1 MSKQSKTAG
10 KTAARN
16 KSRIERNIINAL
28 ERAKEI
34 VIRREETPAGMERK
48 RMDMLSTFDRLH
60 ELSQLYRGGTSFT
73 KDDIIY
79 TDNADNATITITG
92 QAFANLKEIT
102 EITNKWANDNYTPTD
117 ILRDFCF
124 PSTILNLYKRSDET
138 WKNSYEQTLAG
149 EVASQ
154 MINGHELWQLFEAAG
169 FYTSF

>member
-1 MSKQSKTAG
+1 MKRNAKTAG
-10 KTAARN
+10 ETATRN
-16 KSRIERNIINAL
+16 SK
-28 ERAKEI
+28 
-34 VIRREETPAGMERK
+34 
-48 RMDMLSTFDRLH
+48 
-60 ELSQLYRGGTSFT
+60 SFT
-73 KDDIIY
+73 LNDITY
-79 TDNADNATITITG
+79 TDGDDRVTIENTG
-92 QAFANLKEIT
+92 KAFANLKEIT
-102 EITNKWANDNYTPTD
+102 EITNKWADDDYTPSD